1 MLNLENLSQSELFDA
16 IREYDDAY
24 FNEEEL
30 ITDAQYDALRVYAQK
45 LFPTNPY
52 FIGVGAEVRGGKVD
66 LPYKMGSLNQVQIG
80 DIQGWIASNGLMSE
94 DLIITDKLDGVS
106 GMLVYNHNGNF
117 QIAYSRGDG
126 IQGADITRHAKK
138 ILTIPLRDVGEP
150 LVVRGEFIIPIDSF
164 EDFKKVARTR
174 AGTEYKNPRNALA
187 GKLNASENDFNIYA
201 FIDFIAYEIVGSE
214 LSKTEQLDLLQ
225 DIGFCVPRFIG
236 SIGQQLNDESLSN
249 YLNKCRENSEYEID
263 GIVLEVNDA
272 DKRKEMVPTRD
283 TLNPEYAVKYKVEDA
298 SNMAESTVIEVEW
311 NLSKH
316 NVFKPRVR
324 IEPVE
329 IQGTTVQYAT
339 GFNAKFIFD
348 NLVGPGA
355 KVVISRQGDVIPNI
369 INVLERG
376 NVSGPD
382 ANWVWNE
389 TRVDIINLVE
399 SKEAKVKS
407 IADFFEKIG
416 APLLRQKSIEKLWY
430 DGFDSVE
437 KIIDM
442 TCNEMLDI
450 LGKNGEKA
458 YDGLHKILSNIPGHV
473 LAGAFSTEKGI
484 GIRKMK
490 KIFDAFDN
498 TDRFITVEEI
508 AKVDGFDVKTAETAY
523 NALYSY
529 FDLLDVCGDLITL
542 RADVKNESNE
552 IAGMKFCFTG
562 YRNKELQQTIEDM
575 GGSVSSSVSSKT
587 NYVVAANVN
596 STSGKAKKARDLGI
610 PVIDEPQLIKL
621 LG

>member
-1 MLNLENLSQSELFDA
+1 MLNLENLSQQELFDA
-16 IREYDDAY
+16 LRECDDAY
-24 FNEEEL
+24 FNEIEL
-30 ITDAQYDALRVYAQK
+30 ITDAEYDAMVVYAK
-45 LFPTNPY
+45 NAYPADVY
-52 FIGVGAEVRGGKVD
+52 FIGIGADVRGGKVN

-80 DIQGWIASNGLMSE
+80 DIQGWVASNGLISE
-94 DLIITDKLDGVS
+94 DIIISDKLDGVS

-126 IQGADITRHAKK
+126 IQGADISRHAKK
-138 ILTIPLRDVGEP
+138 VLIPLRDVGEP
-150 LVVRGEFIIPIDSF
+150 LVVRGEFIIAKDCF

-174 AGTEYKNPRNALA
+174 ARTEYKNPRNALA
-187 GKLNASENDFNIYA
+187 GKLNASENDPAIYKY
-201 FIDFIAYEIVGSE
+201 IDFIAYEIVGSE
-214 LSKTEQLDLLQ
+214 LSKSDQLELLQ
-225 DIGFCVPRFIG
+225 DIGFNVPHFIG
-236 SIGQQLNDESLSN
+236 AFGQGLNDKSLAH
-249 YLNKCRENSEYEID
+249 YLENRRRQSFYEID
-263 GIVLEVNDA
+263 GVVIEVDRA
-272 DKRKEMVPTRD
+272 EKRKEMVPTRD
-283 TLNPEYAVKYKVEDA
+283 TLNPDYAVKYKVEDA

-348 NLVGPGA
+348 NLVGSGA

-369 INVLERG
+369 IKILERG
-376 NVSGPD
+376 NVSGPN
-382 ANWVWNE
+382 ANWVWND
-389 TRVDIINLVE
+389 TRVDIINLDE

-407 IADFFEKIG
+407 IADFFDKIG

-442 TCNEMLDI
+442 NWDEMADI

-458 YDGLHKILSNIPGHV
+458 YDGLHKILSDIPAHV
-473 LAGAFSTEKGI
+473 LAGAFSNEKGI
-484 GIRKMK
+484 GVRKMK
-490 KIFDAFDN
+490 KLFEAFDN
-498 TDRFITVEEI
+498 TDRLITVNEI
-508 AKVDGFDVKTAETAY
+508 AKVDGFDVKTAQTAY
-523 NALYSY
+523 NALYAY
-529 FDLLDVCGDLITL
+529 FELLDVCGDLITL
-542 RADVKNESNE
+542 RADVKSESRK
-552 IAGMKFCFTG
+552 IAGIKFCFTG
-562 YRNKELQQTIEDM
+562 YRNKELQQVIEDM

-587 NYVVAANVN
+587 NYVVAKDKN
-596 STSGKAKKARDLGI
+596 SASGKAKKARDLGI
-610 PVIDEPQLIKL
+610 PVIDEEQLIKL